1 METVGTTWLTREGAA
16 NWLGVCVNTI
26 SNIVREMEEAEL
38 PGIWRGDNG
47 FLRINQDD
55 MSEYLRK
62 RGRRKS

>member
-1 METVGTTWLTREGAA
+1 MENVWMTREQAA
-16 NWLGVCVNTI
+16 AWLSVCLNTV

-55 MSEYLRK
+55 MSEYLRR
-62 RGRRKS
+62 RGRRK

>member
-1 METVGTTWLTREGAA
+1 MENTWMTREQAA
-16 NWLGVCVNTI
+16 AWLSVCLNTV

-55 MSEYLRK
+55 MSEYLRR
-62 RGRRKS
+62 RGRRK